1 MTDKD
6 SFNHVR
12 NWMIDIDKFAKEGVL
27 KFLVGNKCDLQHKRQ
42 VTTDEGKELAKQ
54 YGIQFF
60 LETSA
65 KDTVNIDSLFEGI
78 TKTFLEKSTFNNR
91 KETRKDK
98 NLKNNKGISIENISD
113 YNKKK
118 KGCC

>member
-6 SFNHVR
+6 SFDHVR
-12 NWMIDIDKFAKEGVL
+12 NWMLDIDKFAKEGVL

-42 VTTDEGKELAKQ
+42 VTTDQGKELAKQ

-65 KDTVNIDSLFEGI
+65 KDTLNIESLFEGV
-78 TKTFLEKSTFNNR
+78 TKTFLEKSSLNNR
-91 KETRKDK
+91 RETKKDK
-98 NLKNNKGISIENISD
+98 NFKNNKGISIENLSEN
-113 YNKKK
+113 NKKK

>member
-1 MTDKD
+1 MLD
-6 SFNHVR
+6 V
-12 NWMIDIDKFAKEGVL
+12 DKFAKEGVL

-42 VTTDEGKELAKQ
+42 VTTDQGKELAKQ

-78 TKTFLEKSTFNNR
+78 TRTFLEKSNTTNKR
-91 KETRKDK
+91 ESTKKEK
-98 NLKNNKGISIENISD
+98 NLKNNKAISIDNLSENT
-113 YNKKK
+113 KKK